1 MLDATPLLRAFAR
14 YRLNRLA
21 SLDPVES
28 QRATLR
34 RLVWTARHTRFGR
47 DHGFADLA
55 DVAAYQRRV
64 PIRRYE
70 DFWTAYWQDE
80 FPRLTDVSWPG
91 TIPYFAVTSG
101 TTAGRSKY
109 IPVSQAMLRSNSK
122 AGADLYAFH
131 LRARPNSRIL
141 AGKSFML
148 GGSTR
153 LLEEAPGVFS
163 GDLSGIMAA
172 KMPWYARPRY
182 FPPPEL
188 ALLDDWE
195 EKVARL
201 AKQVLVE
208 DIRMISGTPSW
219 LLLFFECLEA
229 NAAGKTVGE
238 IFSNLEMLVHGG
250 VSFAPYRDRFQRL
263 FAGGDAELRE
273 VYPASEGFV
282 AIADD
287 APEAGLRLSLDHG
300 MFFEFV
306 PVSEIGNESP
316 TRHWVENV
324 EVGIDYA
331 VVVSTCAGL
340 WSYLIGDT
348 VTFVDPSRTR
358 IAITGRTAQMLSAF
372 GEHVI
377 VSELDRA
384 ITQSAER
391 THCAVTDYA
400 VGALVPKE
408 GGAKGR
414 HVVVVE
420 FEPTAAL
427 PDPRRFGLL
436 FDEALQGDN
445 DDYRAHRSGD
455 YGLGSPA
462 IVVGRLG
469 MFAAWMKRRGKLGG
483 QNKVPRIITDSALLD
498 DLLDFAEGYS
508 K

>member
-1 MLDATPLLRAFAR
+1 MPDATPLLRAFAR

-34 RLVWTARHTRFGR
+34 RLVWTARRTRFGR
-47 DHGFADLA
+47 DHGFADIA
-55 DVAAYQRRV
+55 DIAAYQRRV

-70 DFWTAYWQDE
+70 DFWNAYWQDD

-109 IPVSQAMLRSNSK
+109 IPVSKAMLRSNSK
-122 AGADLYAFH
+122 ASADLYSFH
-131 LRARPNSRIL
+131 LRARPKSRIL

-153 LLEEAPGVFS
+153 LVDEAPGVQS

-172 KMPWYARPRY
+172 NVPRYARPRF

-195 EKVARL
+195 EKVTRL
-201 AKQVLVE
+201 AKQSLVE
-208 DIRMISGTPSW
+208 DIRMIGGTPSW
-219 LLLFFECLEA
+219 LLLFFERMESD
-229 NAAGKTVGE
+229 AAGMTVGE
-238 IFSNLEMLVHGG
+238 VYPDLEMLVHGG
-250 VSFAPYRDRFQRL
+250 VSFAPYRDRFRRL
-263 FAGGDAELRE
+263 FAGTHAEFRE

-282 AIADD
+282 AMADD
-287 APEAGLRLSLDHG
+287 VPEAGLRLSLDHG

-306 PVSEIGNESP
+306 PVRELGNPSP
-316 TRHWVENV
+316 TRHWIENV
-324 EVGIDYA
+324 QVGVDYA

-348 VTFVDPSRTR
+348 VTFVDRLHAR
-358 IAITGRTAQMLSAF
+358 ITITGRTAQMLSAF

-400 VGALVPKE
+400 VGALVPE
-408 GGAKGR
+408 QGSAQGR
-414 HVVVVE
+414 HLMVVE
-420 FEPTAAL
+420 FEPATAA
-427 PDPRRFGLL
+427 PDLSHFAAL
-436 FDEALQGDN
+436 FDGALQDDN

-455 YGLGSPA
+455 YGLGPPT
-462 IVVGRLG
+462 IMVGRPG

-483 QNKVPRIITDSALLD
+483 QNKVPRIITDPALLE
-498 DLLDFAEGYS
+498 DLRAFADTYG